1 MPGPHELGQCDTADP
16 RQTILDFAQPAYVHS
31 AQSVLPAHYRLRIH
45 TTGGIAMNLLR
56 TARGRIFLLSFL
68 LLTCAFAS
76 SAQKRNW
83 VYLGSAHVDGG
94 ADHDTIRVNGGDGP
108 FRAIRF
114 KVSGVSV
121 KFDHVVVRFG
131 NGQQQQL
138 AANFV
143 VAGNTSS
150 PAIDLPGTF
159 RNIETVDMWYER
171 GNWGHHNPKVSVY
184 GLR

>member
-1 MPGPHELGQCDTADP
+1 
-16 RQTILDFAQPAYVHS
+16 
-31 AQSVLPAHYRLRIH
+31 
-45 TTGGIAMNLLR
+45 MNLLR

-68 LLTCAFAS
+68 LLACAFAS
-76 SAQKRNW
+76 SAQKHHW
-83 VYLGSAHVDGG
+83 EYLGSSHVDGR
-94 ADHDTIRVNGGDGP
+94 ADHDKISVGGGEGP

-121 KFDHVVVRFG
+121 KFDHVIVRYG
-131 NGQQQQL
+131 NGKEQEL

-143 VAGNTSS
+143 VESNSSS

-159 RNIETVDMWYER
+159 RNIETVEMWYER

>member
-1 MPGPHELGQCDTADP
+1 MH
-16 RQTILDFAQPAYVHS
+16 
-31 AQSVLPAHYRLRIH
+31 
-45 TTGGIAMNLLR
+45 LLR

-68 LLTCAFAS
+68 LLACAFS
-76 SAQKRNW
+76 SAAQRGHW
-83 VYLGSAHVDGG
+83 VYLGSSHVDGR
-94 ADHDTIRVNGGDGP
+94 ADHDRITVNGGDGP

-121 KFDHVVVRFG
+121 KFDHVIVRFG

-159 RNIETVDMWYER
+159 RNIVTIDMWYER
-171 GNWGHHNPKVSVY
+171 GNWGKHNPKVSVY
-184 GLR
+184 GLK